1 LEGGFAV
8 TECTEQFELFG
19 KVGRA
24 RIEPTFEGY
33 EISSDAGGALLLR
46 QAERKYGLLAAAA
59 RCLPDARHPFLIT
72 HTRQAQLTQRVF
84 GIALGY
90 EDLNDHARLRTDTAL
105 QAALG
110 LGHEGSSAPTLCR
123 FENVMD
129 RPAAVAL
136 HGVLVDQ
143 FIARHEQAPRELIL
157 DLDATNDPVHG
168 NQEGRFFHGYY
179 DQYCFLPLY
188 VFCGEQL
195 LVSYLRPANIDG
207 AHHAAAVVKLLVQ
220 RLRQAWPEVRIT
232 IRADSGFCRQ
242 RLLCWCERN
251 GVDYVIGLAGNKR
264 LAEHAATAIE
274 RTERRYAR
282 TGVKQ
287 RDFAVIHYA
296 ARTWRCRRR
305 VIVRTEQGEQG
316 ANPRYVVTNRRDRA
330 AVIYDGIYCQRGEM
344 ENRIKEQQLGL
355 FADRTSCSN
364 WWANQFRLLQASLAY
379 ALMQAIREVGL
390 AGTELAKAQC
400 STIRLKL
407 FKVGAAIIRSVRRIR
422 FQLSSAFPYRELF
435 LTAAYRL
442 RPSG

>member
-1 LEGGFAV
+1 M
-8 TECTEQFELFG
+8 TECTVQVDLFG

-24 RIEPTFEGY
+24 QIEPSFEGY
-33 EISSDAGGALLLR
+33 EISSDAGGALLLK

-59 RCLPDARHPFLIT
+59 RCLPDYRNPFLIA
-72 HTRQAQLTQRVF
+72 HTRLAQLTQRVF

-90 EDLNDHARLRTDTAL
+90 EDLNDHTRLRSDTAL
-105 QAALG
+105 QVAMG
-110 LGHEGSSAPTLCR
+110 QKHEASSASTLCR
-123 FENVMD
+123 FENAMD

-143 FIARHEQAPRELIL
+143 FIARRSKAPRELIL
-157 DLDATNDPVHG
+157 DLDATDDPVHG

-179 DQYCFLPLY
+179 DRYCFLPLY
-188 VFCGEQL
+188 VFCGEEL

-220 RLRQAWPEVRIT
+220 RLRQDWPEVRIT
-232 IRADSGFCRQ
+232 IRADSGFCRR

-251 GVDYVIGLAGNKR
+251 GVDYVIGLARNTR
-264 LAEHAATAIE
+264 LAEHAVAAIARAQRRYE
-274 RTERRYAR
+274 RT
-282 TGVKQ
+282 GIKQ
-287 RDFAVIHYA
+287 RDFAVLRYA
-296 ARTWRCRRR
+296 ARTWRRSRR
-305 VIVRTEQGEQG
+305 VIVRTEHGEQG
-316 ANPRYVVTNRRDRA
+316 SNPRYVVTNRRDRA
-330 AVIYDGIYCQRGEM
+330 AVIYDDIYCQRGEM

-355 FADRTSCSN
+355 FADRTSCSD

-379 ALMQAIREVGL
+379 TLMQAIRSVGL

-407 FKVGAAIIRSVRRIR
+407 FKVGAAITRSVRRIR
-422 FQLSSAFPYRELF
+422 FQLSSAFPYREIF
-435 LTAAYRL
+435 LLAATRL